1 LSRSK
6 TKKETKQMLSIT
18 ELMRLTRHE
27 LCVLLTRTETA
38 LSDYPE
44 GTPERR
50 AVLTN
55 MSNIHWARARRDD
68 CRRARPVYECREA
81 GQVA

>member
-1 LSRSK
+1 M
-6 TKKETKQMLSIT
+6 QMLSIT

-27 LCVLLTRTETA
+27 LCVLLTSTVNA

-50 AVLTN
+50 AVLMN
-55 MSNIHWARARRDD
+55 MGNIRWAMARHGLS
-68 CRRARPVYECREA
+68 P
-81 GQVA
+81 

>member
-1 LSRSK
+1 VTGADFQASDCS
-6 TKKETKQMLSIT
+6 TYNVCTT
-18 ELMRLTRHE
+18 T
-27 LCVLLTRTETA
+27 LTRTQTA

-55 MSNIHWARARRDD
+55 MSNIRWAIARRGP
-68 CRRARPVYECREA
+68 AP
-81 GQVA
+81 

>member
-1 LSRSK
+1 M
-6 TKKETKQMLSIT
+6 QMLSIT

-44 GTPERR
+44 APRS
-50 AVLTN
+50 A
-55 MSNIHWARARRDD
+55 AP
-68 CRRARPVYECREA
+68 C
-81 GQVA
+81 